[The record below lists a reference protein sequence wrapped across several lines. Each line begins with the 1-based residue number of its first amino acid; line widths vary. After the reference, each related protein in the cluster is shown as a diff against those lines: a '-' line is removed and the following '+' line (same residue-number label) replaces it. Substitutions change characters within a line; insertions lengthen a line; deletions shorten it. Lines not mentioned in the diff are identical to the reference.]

1 MGQLELLAAPFALA
15 TWSTKA
21 QQRPILFFLD
31 NDSASSNLIKGY
43 SPKVDSSVI
52 VGEFWLMAASL
63 KSSIYIDRVESKSNL
78 ADGPSRLNFDELY
91 QMGGRWKEPNTDRLG
106 SPQFALLA
114 GLAHQQRGEKRQT
127 SSPDIRGENIEA
139 YFSGASIE

>member
-31 NDSASSNLIKGY
+31 NDSASSNVIKGY

-106 SPQFALLA
+106 SPTVRPARWFGTPAT
-114 GLAHQQRGEKRQT
+114 G
-127 SSPDIRGENIEA
+127 GENANLEP
-139 YFSGASIE
+139 